1 MKRNIFSA
9 ITMAALL
16 LTACSEI
23 DNPPQP
29 NNGKGIE
36 FDIDLA
42 QDWKAEKT
50 STRKTMRQQR
60 PHAVAVEAKDGT
72 QLWLNAYTT
81 PGIKTESPTVETGET
96 RGTPVTNDNRDAKMS
111 DFSSFCYKSS
121 DNSEYFANLKSTH
134 DGILSSKRAWPVG
147 QELKFF
153 AVHPYDATAA
163 NFSGDGS
170 TGISYN
176 FKLNPNVKQQVDLM
190 YASTGDL
197 AFHTE
202 EKAPLHFN
210 HALTA
215 VNFKMGDD
223 FTFYGHVKKIA
234 LKNVYTSGTFTL
246 PTGATTSEG
255 ATATGTWSNLG
266 GRDVVVN
273 DHEFDITTEHHG
285 QLITTGDNVFLMIPQ
300 KLDDVVAEVTLDVS
314 GEEITVSGSL
324 AESQEW
330 VAGTTRT
337 YVISSQKDISGYV
350 FNVSAA
356 SEVAFNAE
364 SMNIEVNSFFLK
376 PDGSTE
382 EVEWEVISR
391 EYSGGNGT
399 NGWLGFPTNGTG
411 SETHVTPINDNFVDK
426 KAIRDNALRNA
437 TPRGTATAPWD
448 LSTHDFNGNVTA
460 QNTANCYVI
469 SAPGHYKLPLVYG
482 NAIQNGSFTDSGY
495 TTTNT
500 TTNSAL
506 AIMQRFHNHR
516 GYEITDPWL
525 KNNYTAIQ
533 QGDFFAPQS
542 ASLVWSDISENILT
556 DPHIDDAKEYLIFEV
571 KAEDL
576 TEHGNAVVA
585 VKDGTPETVETVM
598 WSWHLWF
605 TTPDA
610 VETTTL
616 TNMTYTTSP
625 VHPREFKIANENL
638 GNKYE
643 RWLETDFNEERQVT
657 ITLQQKAAKT
667 GEEKKTA
674 TFTVKQ
680 KPGRDIKMTSTY
692 YQGGRKDAFPGYAIG
707 SGKYYP
713 SNSIS
718 TYSVITTSNITYKDA
733 IQNPGKAYIPFN
745 SSPPLDWCSTSY
757 INTWAAN
764 QTPGNRDDVGAG
776 GRHLKGVKTIYDPC
790 PVGFQVPSLCTC
802 NSPFSPK
809 GIVGDHRLGNNPDY
823 SPHVQLPW
831 DNGWNFY
838 TSAEETETVY
848 FPALGHW
855 EGKVAYPQQ
864 RGYYWHSTRSVQ
876 YRYTSMSFTKNAV
889 TFGHATSLWGRHSM
903 NVRPAKEEE

>member
-29 NNGKGIE
+29 NNGKGIG

-42 QDWKAEKT
+42 QDWKAEKA

-176 FKLNPNVKQQVDLM
+176 FKLKPNVKQQVDLM

-255 ATATGTWSNLG
+255 ATETGTWSNLG

-273 DHEFDITTEHHG
+273 DHEFDITTSHHNE
-285 QLITTGDNVFLMIPQ
+285 LITTGDNVFLMIPQ
-300 KLDDVVAEVTLDVS
+300 KLNDVVAEVTLDVS

-399 NGWLGFPTNGTG
+399 NNWLGFPTSGTG

-437 TPRGTATAPWD
+437 TPRGTAAAPYD
-448 LSTHDFNGNVTA
+448 LSTHDFNGNETLTM
-460 QNTANCYVI
+460 NTANCYVI
-469 SAPGHYKLPLVYG
+469 SAPGVYKLPLVYG
-482 NAIQNGSFTDSGY
+482 NAIQNGSDNVGSY
-495 TTTNT
+495 YTTNT
-500 TTNSAL
+500 GTN
-506 AIMQRFHNHR
+506 IMSRFQDYY
-516 GYEITDPWL
+516 GFGIYDPWL
-525 KNNYTAIQ
+525 KNNHNAVNQ
-533 QGDFFAPQS
+533 PADNFVPAS
-542 ASLVWSDISENILT
+542 ATLIWSDISENILT
-556 DPHIDDAKEYLIFEV
+556 NPTVDADKKYLIFEV
-571 KAEDL
+571 KAENL

-585 VKDGTPETVETVM
+585 VKDGTTIETIM

-610 VETTTL
+610 VETITL
-616 TNMTYTTSP
+616 TNMTSTEI
-625 VHPREFKIANENL
+625 HPQQHKITNENL

-643 RWLETDFNEERQVT
+643 RWLETDFNEEREVT
-657 ITLQQKAAKT
+657 ITLQQKKAKE

-680 KPGRDIKMTSTY
+680 KPGKDIKMTSTY
-692 YQGGRKDAFPGYAIG
+692 YQGGRKDAFPGYDIG

-718 TYSVITTSNITYKDA
+718 TPNVVSPSSITYKEA
-733 IQNPGKAYIPFN
+733 IQNPGIAYIPFA
-745 SSPPLDWCSTSY
+745 SSPPIDWCKTFY
-757 INTWAAN
+757 YNTWATN
-764 QTPGNRDDVGAG
+764 QTYANRDSPNAPNQ
-776 GRHLKGVKTIYDPC
+776 HLKTVKSIYDPC
-790 PVGFQVPSLCTC
+790 PVGFQVPNLCTFTC
-802 NSPFSPK
+802 PFSPK
-809 GIVGDHRLGNNPDY
+809 GVTGDLRLGNNPDY

-838 TSAEETETVY
+838 TSAEETGTIY
-848 FPALGHW
+848 FPALGFW
-855 EGKVAYPQQ
+855 DGKVVFPKN
-864 RGYYWHSTRSVQ
+864 GYYWHSTRSSQ
-876 YRYTSMSFTKNAV
+876 YRYTSMSFTKDAV

>member
-9 ITMAALL
+9 ITVAALL

-29 NNGKGIE
+29 NTGKGIG
-36 FDIDLA
+36 FDIDLS

-60 PHAVAVEAKDGT
+60 PHAIAVEATNGT

-81 PGIKTESPTVETGET
+81 PGIKTEKRAVETDET
-96 RGTPVTNDNRDAKMS
+96 RGTPISTLTQMS
-111 DFSSFCYKSS
+111 NFSSFCYKSS
-121 DNSEYFANLKSTH
+121 DNSEFYYNMKCDNEGTLAE
-134 DGILSSKRAWPVG
+134 KRTWPADIS
-147 QELKFF
+147 LKFF
-153 AVHPYDATAA
+153 AVHPYDGNGE
-163 NFSGDGS
+163 NFGGNGS

-197 AFHTE
+197 AYHAE
-202 EKAPLHFN
+202 ERAPLHFN

-215 VNFKMGDD
+215 VNFVMGDD
-223 FTFYGHVKKIA
+223 FRFYGHVKKIA
-234 LKNVYTSGTFTL
+234 LKNVYTTGTFTL

-255 ATATGTWSNLG
+255 ATEPGTWSNLG
-266 GRDVVVN
+266 GQDVVVN

-300 KLDDVVAEVTLDVS
+300 ELDDVVAEVTLDVS

-324 AESQEW
+324 AGSPW

-337 YVISSQKDISGYV
+337 YVISSQKDISDYI
-350 FNVSAA
+350 FAVSAA
-356 SEVAFNAE
+356 TEVAYNDE
-364 SMNIEVNSFFLK
+364 SMDIDIKSFFLK
-376 PDGSTE
+376 DDGSTE

-399 NGWLGFPTNGTG
+399 TDWLDFPTSGDGSGTM
-411 SETHVTPINDNFVDK
+411 TAAINDNFIDK
-426 KAIRDNALRNA
+426 KAWRDNALHTA
-437 TPRGTATAPWD
+437 TSRGTAADPWD
-448 LSTHDFNGNVTA
+448 LSTHDFKGNETA

-500 TTNSAL
+500 TTNSTL

-516 GYEITDPWL
+516 GYGITDPWL
-525 KNNYTAIQ
+525 KNNYTAVN

-556 DPHIDDAKEYLIFEV
+556 NPYIDANKEYLIFEV

-643 RWLETDFNEERQVT
+643 RWLVSNFSEERQVT
-657 ITLQQKAAKT
+657 ITLRQKAAKT

-718 TYSVITTSNITYKDA
+718 TYNVITTSNITYKEA
-733 IQNPGKAYIPFN
+733 IQNPGKAYIYFSTSNPR
-745 SSPPLDWCSTSY
+745 DWCSTSY

-764 QTPGNRDDVGAG
+764 QTSSNNDNVGAG

-790 PVGFQVPSLCTC
+790 PVGFQVPSLCTF
-802 NSPFSPK
+802 NSPFSPR
-809 GIVGDHRLGNNPDY
+809 GIVGDHRLNNNPDY
-823 SPHVQLPW
+823 RPHVQLPW

-838 TSAEETETVY
+838 TSSEETETVY
-848 FPALGHW
+848 FPALGFW
-855 EGKVAYPQQ
+855 EGNQITFPKY
-864 RGYYWHSTRSVQ
+864 GHYWHSTRSTQFSYSSLYLTESV
-876 YRYTSMSFTKNAV
+876 V
-889 TFGHATSLWGRHSM
+889 TFGRTTGIFGKHSM

>member
-9 ITMAALL
+9 IIVAALL
-16 LTACSEI
+16 LTSCSEI

-29 NNGKGIE
+29 NNGKGIGFE
-36 FDIDLA
+36 IDLA
-42 QDWKAEKT
+42 QDWKAEKA

-134 DGILSSKRAWPVG
+134 DGILSLKRAWPVG

-197 AFHTE
+197 AYHAE
-202 EKAPLHFN
+202 ERAPLHFN

-266 GRDVVVN
+266 GQDVVVN

-330 VAGTTRT
+330 GAGTTRT

-382 EVEWEVISR
+382 EVEWEEVSR
-391 EYSGGNGT
+391 TYSGGNGT
-399 NGWLGFPTNGTG
+399 IGWLGFPTSGTG
-411 SETHVTPINDNFVDK
+411 SKTHVTPINDNFVDK
-426 KAIRDNALRNA
+426 KDIRDKALRNA

-448 LSTHDFNGNVTA
+448 LSTHDVNGNVTPM
-460 QNTANCYVI
+460 NTANCYVI
-469 SAPGHYKLPLVYG
+469 SAPGFYKIPLVYG
-482 NAIQNGSFTDSGY
+482 NAIQNGSDNVGSY
-495 TTTNT
+495 YTTNT
-500 TTNSAL
+500 GTG
-506 AIMQRFHNHR
+506 IMSRFQDYY
-516 GYEITDPWL
+516 GFGIYDPWL
-525 KNNYTAIQ
+525 KNNHNAVNQ
-533 QGDFFAPQS
+533 PADNFVPAS
-542 ASLVWSDISENILT
+542 ATLIWSDISENILT
-556 DPHIDDAKEYLIFEV
+556 NLTVDADKKYLIFEV
-571 KAEDL
+571 EAEKL

-585 VKDGTPETVETVM
+585 VKDGTTIETIM

-643 RWLETDFNEERQVT
+643 RWLETDFNEEREVT
-657 ITLQQKAAKT
+657 ITLRQKAAKT

-680 KPGRDIKMTSTY
+680 KPGRDIKMTSTF
-692 YQGGRKDAFPGYAIG
+692 YQGGRKDAFPGYDIG

-745 SSPPLDWCSTSY
+745 SSPPLDWCGTSY

-764 QTPGNRDDVGAG
+764 QTSGNRDDVGAG

-790 PVGFQVPSLCTC
+790 PVGFQVPSLCAFT
-802 NSPFSPK
+802 SPFSPN
-809 GIVGDHRLGNNPDY
+809 GVVGNHRIATFP
-823 SPHVQLPW
+823 PHVQLPY

-838 TSAEETETVY
+838 TSAEETGTIY
-848 FPALGHW
+848 FPALGFW
-855 EGKVAYPQQ
+855 EGKVVYPQY
-864 RGYYWHSTRSVQ
+864 GYYWHSTRSSQ
-876 YRYTSMSFTKNAV
+876 YRYTSMYFTKDAV
-889 TFGHATSLWGRHSM
+889 ILGYANSLWGRHSM